1 VTVPIAD
8 LRSLAVVGLGRSGR
22 AAGLLARRM
31 LPNAV
36 VVAIDEKAEAE
47 LGPTPA
53 ELRAAGAA
61 LLLGDRADLP
71 AGVELLV
78 KSPGVPTSSRVV
90 TAALE
95 RGVPIWSEVEF
106 AARFLTNRWI
116 AITGTNGKTTTTE
129 LTGQILRDAGRPV
142 EVAGNVGRA
151 LAGLPGMI
159 APDAVV
165 VAELSSFQLEHIE
178 RFRPDVAVLL
188 NLTEDH
194 IDRHGSYAGYIDAKL
209 RVFENQTSADLAL
222 VNLDDPDTAGIAAG
236 LPGHGRRGGF
246 SLGAPV
252 VPAALVSGA
261 DGSVAQRP
269 EPAAARAASGAAF
282 AVLAGVAAGTLWL
295 QTGEGRTGLCP
306 VAALALK
313 GDHNVANSLAAAAA
327 AAALGV
333 PAASIATTLQTFP
346 GVAHRLQVVGEVGGV
361 IWVND
366 SKATNVDAAVKALTA
381 YFGPVHM
388 ILGGSLKGASFDPL
402 AAATEGRV
410 KEAILIGAAAAPLR
424 EAFERRRAAVGERA
438 TPFVVLPD
446 LAAAVA
452 HAAAASAPGDVVLL
466 SPACASF
473 DHYRNFEHRGEHF
486 TELVEALR
494 ERSAT

>member
-1 VTVPIAD
+1 MTVPIAD

-22 AAGLLARRM
+22 AAALLARRE
-31 LPNAV
+31 LPDAL
-36 VVAIDEKAEAE
+36 VVAIDEKTEAE
-47 LGPTPA
+47 LGPASA
-53 ELRAAGAA
+53 ELRAAGVG
-61 LLLGDRADLP
+61 LLLGDGVGLAE
-71 AGVELLV
+71 GVELLV
-78 KSPGVPTSSRVV
+78 KSPGVPNGSRVV
-90 TAALE
+90 AAAVE

-106 AARFLTNRWI
+106 AARFLRNRWI

-151 LAGLPGMI
+151 LAGLPGAI

-188 NLTEDH
+188 NLSEDH
-194 IDRHGSYAGYIDAKL
+194 IDRHGSYGGYVDAKL
-209 RVFENQTSADLAL
+209 RIFENQTPADLAL
-222 VNLDDPDTAGIAAG
+222 VNLDDPDTAAIVAG
-236 LPGHGRRGGF
+236 LPGHARRGGF
-246 SLGAPV
+246 SLGSPLSLGH
-252 VPAALVSGA
+252 PA
-261 DGSVAQRP
+261 DGP
-269 EPAAARAASGAAF
+269 GEAAETLP
-282 AVLAGVAAGTLWL
+282 VLAGLTAGVLWL
-295 QTGEGRTGLCP
+295 HTATGRTELCT

-333 PAASIATTLQTFP
+333 PVASIATSLQTFP
-346 GVAHRLQVVGEVGGV
+346 GVAHRLQVVGVFDGV
-361 IWVND
+361 TWVND

-381 YFGPVHM
+381 YSGPVHM

-410 KEAILIGAAAAPLR
+410 KEAILIGAAAATLR
-424 EAFERRRAAVGERA
+424 EAFERRRATVGEGA

-446 LAAAVA
+446 LEAAVA
-452 HAAAASAPGDVVLL
+452 HAAAAAVAGDVVLL

-473 DHYRNFEHRGEHF
+473 DQYRDFEHRGEHF
-486 TELVEALR
+486 TELVER
-494 ERSAT
+494 FGERRRA